1 MITVDLSLKGLANGN
16 FFNFLVIAI
25 AIGFIFKHKLLSMM
39 EAAKVSV
46 VNLIEKSDLDK
57 LESENILSEAK
68 KEVENLPQELE
79 KIKEDSQRTVE
90 SYRKAAEDDIHQT
103 SLRLESNAQKIIDNE
118 VQKVASQLQK
128 NLALSAI
135 DAAHKKTVEN
145 LANNDSLHRQL
156 IAESINM
163 LEGLEIK

>member
-1 MITVDLSLKGLANGN
+1 M
-16 FFNFLVIAI
+16 
-25 AIGFIFKHKLLSMM
+25 
-39 EAAKVSV
+39 
-46 VNLIEKSDLDK
+46 
-57 LESENILSEAK
+57 
-68 KEVENLPQELE
+68 
-79 KIKEDSQRTVE
+79 
-90 SYRKAAEDDIHQT
+90 
-103 SLRLESNAQKIIDNE
+103 RLESNAQKIIDNE